1 MKVRVRVPATTA
13 NLGSGFDTLG
23 MALGLYNEV
32 ELEGTDA
39 GLEVA
44 VAGEGAAELRAQGR
58 ENLVVRAAEAAFQ
71 AVGRRP
77 GGLRAHCVNRIPLG
91 RGLGS
96 SSAAAVAGIAAGA
109 RLVGERLPPE
119 EILRLALPLEGHP
132 DNIAPCVLGGFTVAA
147 TTAGGRVHCLRV
159 PLARPL
165 RAVAVVPEVRLATA
179 DARRALP
186 AQVPL
191 ADAVFNVN
199 RAALLVAALG
209 QGRFDLLR
217 EAVADRLH
225 QPYRAPLLPGML
237 EALEAG
243 YAAGALA
250 CFLSGAG
257 STLLALAEGR
267 EEQIG
272 AAMQSR
278 WRDGFG
284 TASRVQVLE
293 VDQDG
298 LTYLS

>member
-1 MKVRVRVPATTA
+1 VPATSA

-23 MALGLYNEV
+23 LALALYNEL
-32 ELEGTDA
+32 ELEERPG
-39 GLEVA
+39 GLELSVT
-44 VAGEGAAELRAQGR
+44 GEGASELQAQGAQ
-58 ENLVVRAAEAAFQ
+58 NLVVRAAEAAFR

-77 GGLRAHCVNRIPLG
+77 EGLRVRCRNRIPLG

-109 RLVGERLPPE
+109 RLVGETLPAE

-147 TTAGGRVHCLRV
+147 TAGGQVRCLRV
-159 PLARPL
+159 PLPHPV
-165 RAVAVVPEVRLATA
+165 RAVAVIPQVRLATA

-191 ADAVFNVN
+191 GDAVFNVN
-199 RAALLVAALG
+199 RAALLVAALS
-209 QGRFDLLR
+209 QGRLDLLR
-217 EAVADRLH
+217 EAVGDRLH
-225 QPYRAPLLPGML
+225 QPYRAALLPGMPEVM
-237 EALEAG
+237 EAA

-257 STLLALAEGR
+257 STVLALAEG
-267 EEQIG
+267 EQEAETIG

-278 WRDGFG
+278 WREGFG
-284 TASRVQVLE
+284 TASRVQVLAI
-293 VDQDG
+293 DPDG
-298 LTYLS
+298 LRYL

>member
-1 MKVRVRVPATTA
+1 
-13 NLGSGFDTLG
+13 
-23 MALGLYNEV
+23 
-32 ELEGTDA
+32 
-39 GLEVA
+39 
-44 VAGEGAAELRAQGR
+44 
-58 ENLVVRAAEAAFQ
+58 
-71 AVGRRP
+71 
-77 GGLRAHCVNRIPLG
+77 
-91 RGLGS
+91 
-96 SSAAAVAGIAAGA
+96 
-109 RLVGERLPPE
+109 
-119 EILRLALPLEGHP
+119 
-132 DNIAPCVLGGFTVAA
+132 
-147 TTAGGRVHCLRV
+147 
-159 PLARPL
+159 
-165 RAVAVVPEVRLATA
+165 
-179 DARRALP
+179 
-186 AQVPL
+186 
-191 ADAVFNVN
+191 VN

-278 WRDGFG
+278 WRDEFG
-284 TASRVQVLE
+284 TASRVQVLD

>member
-1 MKVRVRVPATTA
+1 MMVRVRVPATSA

-23 MALGLYNEV
+23 LALGLYNEV
-32 ELEGTDA
+32 EVEAAGA
-39 GLEVA
+39 GLEMV
-44 VAGEGAAELRAQGR
+44 VEGEGAAELQAQGR
-58 ENLVVRAAEAAFQ
+58 ENLVVRAMEAAFA

-77 GGLRAHCVNRIPLG
+77 AGLRARFVNRIPLG

-119 EILRLALPLEGHP
+119 AVLRLALPFEGHP

-147 TTAGGRVHCLRV
+147 TAGGRVHCLRV

-165 RAVAVVPEVRLATA
+165 RAVAVIPDVRLATA

-237 EALEAG
+237 EVLEAG

-257 STLLALAEGR
+257 STVLALADGR
-267 EEQIG
+267 EEAIG

-278 WRDGFG
+278 WRDGFR
-284 TASRVQVLE
+284 TQTRVRTLD

-298 LTYLS
+298 LRYAP

>member
-23 MALGLYNEV
+23 MALGLHNDV
-32 ELEGTDA
+32 ELEEVNA
-39 GLEVA
+39 GLELA
-44 VAGEGAAELRAQGR
+44 VEGEGAAELQAQGP

-77 GGLRAHCVNRIPLG
+77 RGLRMRQVNRIPLG

-96 SSAAAVAGIAAGA
+96 SAAAAVAGIAAGA
-109 RLVGERLPPE
+109 RLVGEPLPSE
-119 EILRLALPLEGHP
+119 EILRLALAFEGHP
-132 DNIAPCVLGGFTVAA
+132 DNIAACVLGGFTVAA
-147 TTAGGRVHCLRV
+147 TAAGRVQALRV

-165 RAVAVVPEVRLATA
+165 RAVAVIPDVRLATA

-186 AQVPL
+186 TQVPL
-191 ADAVFNVN
+191 GDAVFNVH

-209 QGRFDLLR
+209 QGRFELLR

-237 EALEAG
+237 EVLEAG

-257 STLLALAEGR
+257 STVLALADGR
-267 EEQIG
+267 EQAIG
-272 AAMQSR
+272 AAMQAR
-278 WRDGFG
+278 WRDGFHI
-284 TASRVQVLE
+284 AARVDVLAM
-293 VDQDG
+293 DG
-298 LTYLS
+298 EGLRYLQ

>member
-1 MKVRVRVPATTA
+1 MLVRVPATSA

-23 MALGLYNEV
+23 LALSLYNEV
-32 ELEGTDA
+32 ELEERDG
-39 GLEVA
+39 GLEVI
-44 VAGEGAAELRAQGR
+44 VGGEGAAELQAQGAQ
-58 ENLVVRAAEAAFQ
+58 NLVVRASQAAFQ
-71 AVGRRP
+71 AIGRRP
-77 GGLRAHCVNRIPLG
+77 AGLRVRCLNRIPLG

-96 SSAAAVAGIAAGA
+96 SSAAVVAGVAAGA
-109 RLVGERLPPE
+109 RLVGETLPAE

-147 TTAGGRVHCLRV
+147 TANGRVHCLRV

-165 RAVAVVPEVRLATA
+165 RAVAVIPDVRLATA

-186 AQVPL
+186 EKVPL

-199 RAALLVAALG
+199 RAALLVAGLS

-217 EAVADRLH
+217 EAVSDRLH
-225 QPYRAPLLPGML
+225 QPYRAPLLPGMM
-237 EALEAG
+237 EVMETG

-257 STLLALAEGR
+257 STVLALADGHEGA
-267 EEQIG
+267 IG
-272 AAMQSR
+272 SAMQAR

-284 TASRVQVLE
+284 ITSHVQVLD
-293 VDQDG
+293 VDTAG
-298 LTYLS
+298 LRYGP